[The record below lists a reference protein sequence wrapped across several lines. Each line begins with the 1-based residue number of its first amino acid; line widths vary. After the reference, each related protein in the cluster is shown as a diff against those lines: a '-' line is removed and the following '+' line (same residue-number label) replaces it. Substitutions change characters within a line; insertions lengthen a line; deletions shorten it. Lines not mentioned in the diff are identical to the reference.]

1 MLRYYCPNA
10 LFSCVVNV
18 QYLQIQ
24 VPRFKSGFRL
34 RLSEAAGRK
43 KIINF
48 QSTGNN
54 LKGRKEEYQNDLTVA
69 VLDRL
74 AR

>member
-1 MLRYYCPNA
+1 M
-10 LFSCVVNV
+10 
-18 QYLQIQ
+18 
-24 VPRFKSGFRL
+24 SG
-34 RLSEAAGRK
+34 GRK